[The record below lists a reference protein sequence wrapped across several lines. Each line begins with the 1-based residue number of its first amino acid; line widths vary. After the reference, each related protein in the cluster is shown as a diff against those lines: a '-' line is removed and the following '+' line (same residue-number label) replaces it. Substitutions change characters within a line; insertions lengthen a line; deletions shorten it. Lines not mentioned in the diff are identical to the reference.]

1 MRARHRV
8 ARAGKQVVS
17 DAGPRVLIV
26 GAGPAGTRAAETLVE
41 HGVAP
46 VVVDEGARSGGQIY
60 RQPPE
65 GFTRPATA
73 LYGFEARKAQA
84 VHAALAAVRDRL
96 DYRPGTLIWSIEA
109 GVAHTLGPT
118 GVERIAF
125 DTLILATGA
134 MDRVIPFP
142 GWTLP
147 GVFTMGGA
155 QVALKAQGCAI
166 GDPVVFM
173 GTGPLLYLVAY
184 QYAHAGA
191 RVAAVLDT
199 SRAGH
204 ALPVLPGLLWGGR
217 TFAKGVWYMTWLRAA
232 GIAVR
237 RGIAPVAAE
246 GRAALEAVRYR
257 DRRGR
262 EHRVAC
268 TGLGI
273 GYSVK
278 SEVQLAELAG
288 CEMAFDPL
296 AQQWLPQADADGRAL
311 PGAIYLAGDGAGVA
325 GADAAELRG
334 RLAALALLADQGHRD
349 GSRVASEVAGEAAAH
364 HALPQRVG
372 TRAAG
377 SLSPRTDAPRRD
389 RHLPLRG
396 HHRRRYP
403 PGPRPGA
410 GGDEPGEGLYPGRH
424 GPLPGPRVRPRR
436 GPDPRGGTR
445 LRRGGGRPPARSGAG
460 QAARDPRGR
469 ASRDRGS
476 RQGGVH
482 MSAT

>member
-1 MRARHRV
+1 
-8 ARAGKQVVS
+8 
-17 DAGPRVLIV
+17 
-26 GAGPAGTRAAETLVE
+26 
-41 HGVAP
+41 
-46 VVVDEGARSGGQIY
+46 
-60 RQPPE
+60 
-65 GFTRPATA
+65 
-73 LYGFEARKAQA
+73 
-84 VHAALAAVRDRL
+84 
-96 DYRPGTLIWSIEA
+96 
-109 GVAHTLGPT
+109 
-118 GVERIAF
+118 
-125 DTLILATGA
+125 

-246 GRAALEAVRYR
+246 GRTALEAVRYR

-349 GSRVASEVAGEAAAH
+349 GSRVASEIAGEAAAH

-403 PGPRPGA
+403 PGPRPG
-410 GGDEPGEGLYPGRH
+410 EPAEMNRAKAFTRVGMGRCQGRVC
-424 GPLPGPRVRPRR
+424 GPAAAQILAAER
-436 GPDPRGGTR
+436 GCDVAEVGR
-445 LRRGGGRPPARSGAG
+445 LRG
-460 QAARDPRGR
+460 QAPVKPLAIRAGAEAAVEDRARA
-469 ASRDRGS
+469 ASI
-476 RQGGVH
+476 
-482 MSAT
+482 